1 MVTSACRCE
10 LRSTLYEYSYPK
22 HKYGDFKML
31 IGLAEFVCMDES
43 EGYILHVR
51 MRLLACV
58 CSQELV
64 CLGAGGRPI
73 RKAMNL

>member
-1 MVTSACRCE
+1 
-10 LRSTLYEYSYPK
+10 
-22 HKYGDFKML
+22 ML